1 MGLREKLYFRALKML
16 TAAIVHLISGKRR
29 ETIHLALIIALA
41 KMWMVTV
48 VAAMRKLCQS
58 LDFQYSIYKLT
69 PKHFQMYGYA
79 VP

>member
-41 KMWMVTV
+41 KNV
-48 VAAMRKLCQS
+48 
-58 LDFQYSIYKLT
+58 D
-69 PKHFQMYGYA
+69 GYCCGCHA
-79 VP
+79 KALPIP